1 MADQD
6 NTPEQDEEELN
17 PKKRGLGR
25 GLGALFE
32 DEEGVYPMADSEGHT
47 PGIRRVLLGIDQLQP
62 GRYQP
67 RKYIDKQAI
76 SELAESIAIH
86 GVLQPL
92 IVRALDDIADSYE
105 IVAGERRW
113 RAAQEAQLH
122 EVPVILM
129 DLGDEAALEIG
140 LIENL
145 QRQDLNILEEAQ
157 GYQLLMDEFDMTQ
170 ERAALKVGKSRSHVA
185 NSVRLLT
192 LPDSVKT
199 MIKQGALTAGHARAL
214 VNADNP
220 EELAKSIVEQGLSV
234 REIEKVAGERSKTK
248 KKKKQ
253 NKPAKDVDTLAL
265 EDEVSNALGMRVSID
280 VTGAGGTGTLKI
292 NFKTLDQLDE
302 LLHRLSHN
310 PSKKQIFHMDE

>member
-1 MADQD
+1 MSDKPDQD
-6 NTPEQDEEELN
+6 DDELN

-32 DEEGVYPMADSEGHT
+32 DEEGVYPMADADGPT
-47 PGIRRVLLGIDQLQP
+47 PGVRRVVVGVDQLQP
-62 GRYQP
+62 GIYQP
-67 RKYIDKQAI
+67 RKYIDKKSIA
-76 SELAESIAIH
+76 ELAESIAIH

-92 IVRALDDIADSYE
+92 IVRAVENVTGAGDMYE

-129 DLGDEAALEIG
+129 DLGNEAALEIA

-145 QRQDLNILEEAQ
+145 QREDLNILEEAQ
-157 GYQLLMDEFDMTQ
+157 GYQLLMEEFELTQ

-185 NSVRLLT
+185 NSVRLLN

-199 MIKQGALTAGHARAL
+199 MIKQGKLTAGHARAL

-220 EELAKSIVEQGLSV
+220 EELAQSIIDQGMSV
-234 REIEKVAGERSKTK
+234 RDIEKVAGARSKTK
-248 KKKKQ
+248 KTK
-253 NKPAKDVDTLAL
+253 NKTSKDIDTLAL
-265 EDEVSNALGMRVSID
+265 EDEMSNVLGMRVTID
-280 VTGAGGTGTLKI
+280 VKGSGVGSLKI
-292 NFKTLDQLDE
+292 NFKSLDQLDE
-302 LLHRLSHN
+302 VLHRLSHY
-310 PSKKQIFHMDE
+310 PGKKQAL

>member
-1 MADQD
+1 MTENQD
-6 NTPEQDEEELN
+6 KPEEQEEELN

-32 DEEGVYPMADSEGHT
+32 DDEGVYPMADAEGHT
-47 PGIRRVLLGIDQLQP
+47 PGVRRVMMGIDQLQP

-67 RKYIDKQAI
+67 RKYIDKKSI

-92 IVRALDDIADSYE
+92 IVRPVEDKDDQYE

-113 RAAQEAQLH
+113 RASQEAQLH

-129 DLGDEAALEIG
+129 QLENEAALEIA

-145 QRQDLNILEEAQ
+145 QREDLNILEEAQ
-157 GYQLLMDEFDMTQ
+157 GYQMLMEEFELTQ

-185 NSVRLLT
+185 NSIRLLN

-199 MIKQGALTAGHARAL
+199 MIRQGKLTAGHARAL
-214 VNADNP
+214 VGADNP
-220 EELAKSIVEQGLSV
+220 EELAKSIIDQGMTV
-234 REIEKVAGERSKTK
+234 RDIEKIAGERSKSK
-248 KKKKQ
+248 KKSKGKA
-253 NKPAKDVDTLAL
+253 PKDVDTIAL
-265 EDEVSNALGMRVSID
+265 EDEMSNILGMRVSID
-280 VTGAGGTGTLKI
+280 IKSGHTGKMTI
-292 NFKTLDQLDE
+292 NFKSLDQLDE
-302 LLHRLSHN
+302 ILHRLSHN
-310 PSKKQIFHMDE
+310 PGKKQA